1 MLVSHKCDFH
11 DDAMMVVAMIAAKTI
26 IEIEMFQ
33 DVSSYKILTNLD
45 CNDHVVDNRDVL
57 PVQTVQFIVL
67 EDFKLIHDRFHH
79 NSLQTYSHHRLSHHH
94 QHR

>member
-1 MLVSHKCDFH
+1 
-11 DDAMMVVAMIAAKTI
+11 MMVVAMIAAKTI
-26 IEIEMFQ
+26 IEIKMFQ

-67 EDFKLIHDRFHH
+67 ADFKLIHDRYHP